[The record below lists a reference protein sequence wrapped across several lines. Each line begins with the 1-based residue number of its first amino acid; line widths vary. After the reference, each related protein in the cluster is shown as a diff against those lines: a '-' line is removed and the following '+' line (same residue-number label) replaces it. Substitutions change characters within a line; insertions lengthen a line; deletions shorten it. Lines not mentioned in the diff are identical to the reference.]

1 MVLGE
6 VALPPSPG
14 CCGGPVG
21 TWVSWVPPCTHCPMV
36 RGSPWSE
43 PCSPCARVGL
53 WLGCAWA
60 LGGHLQGNHPQ
71 STGMQGQ
78 SITHWPAAPHAM
90 SQRAMMCQ
98 GQAAGRSPRAA
109 SASGGFYQKS
119 LNLHIPDSPG
129 SLSQDPGRST
139 MGGNG
144 NVPTATTMVTSSGSH
159 SSRCTKGLHQLPKVK
174 LLHLYLFPSFHG
186 RQFTGPCKTSKYS
199 IFNYSIHK

>member
-1 MVLGE
+1 MG
-6 VALPPSPG
+6 
-14 CCGGPVG
+14 
-21 TWVSWVPPCTHCPMV
+21 CPM
-36 RGSPWSE
+36 
-43 PCSPCARVGL
+43 ARALQPVCQGWPVAGLCVGP
-53 WLGCAWA
+53 
-60 LGGHLQGNHPQ
+60 GGHLQGNHPQ

-78 SITHWPAAPHAM
+78 SITHWPAAPRAM
-90 SQRAMMCQ
+90 SQRATMCQ

-139 MGGNG
+139 TGGNG

-159 SSRCTKGLHQLPKVK
+159 SSRCTKGLHQLPKMK

-199 IFNYSIHK
+199 VFNYSIHK